1 MYNYYENMEKEL
13 VYSYYIRIVDEIK
26 PYEKITI
33 KNMIEEV
40 LKQYSDIY
48 DRLELKQYGT
58 NYKDLIDSTSNN
70 AKTLNV
76 GDINITVTGDLSKAS
91 IEDLTDAIDKELKY
105 ISNNL

>member
-1 MYNYYENMEKEL
+1 M
-13 VYSYYIRIVDEIK
+13 
-26 PYEKITI
+26 
-33 KNMIEEV
+33 EV

-58 NYKDLIDSTSNN
+58 NYKDLIDSKSNS
-70 AKTLNV
+70 KTLNV

-91 IEDLTDAIDKELKY
+91 IDDLTDAIDKELKY